1 MWVISSYKYMY
12 VIKLNL
18 NTNLRKLWWWYEAE
32 ETMMMIWSKGDDD
45 ELEIQE
51 TIDTTDN
58 VVVIDILSKVVVGM
72 SIAINITVYHQ

>member
-1 MWVISSYKYMY
+1 
-12 VIKLNL
+12 
-18 NTNLRKLWWWYEAE
+18 
-32 ETMMMIWSKGDDD
+32 MMMIWSKGDDD